1 MPKLVVYLFMPLSW
15 LYGLIIAFRKWL
27 YSSGVYSRTSFNFP
41 VICVGNIS
49 AGGTGKTPHIEWL
62 IEQLQNQ
69 YQLAVLSR
77 GYKRKTIGYILSSN
91 QSTPKQ
97 IGDEP
102 YQIKQKFPNTTVA
115 VCENR
120 VLGIP
125 SLLGD
130 APNTQVIL
138 MDDGFQHMSIKAGF
152 NIVLCDYNRPY
163 YADYLLPAG
172 LLRESPS
179 GANRADIIIVTKCK
193 PDMSLAEQQ
202 HIISQLKLGQHQHVF
217 FTSIVYQPLVPLT
230 QAAYQMG
237 APESI
242 QPVIALA
249 GIAKPNLF
257 VDEIKQHYK
266 QVKELIY
273 SDHQTYTDDKI
284 QELAAVINKYSN
296 VGVITTEKDAVKLA
310 SADILPHLQQFPIW
324 YMPIGVKVL
333 NNQDSELVSILVNYI
348 QTEQSHATAE

>member
-1 MPKLVVYLFMPLSW
+1 MPLSW
-15 LYGLIIAFRKWL
+15 LYGLIITFRKWL

-41 VICVGNIS
+41 VICVGNIT

-77 GYKRKTIGYILSSN
+77 GYKRKTIGYLLASA

-102 YQIKQKFPNTTVA
+102 FQIKQKFPNTTVA

-125 SLLGD
+125 ALLGD
-130 APNTQVIL
+130 APNTQVVL

-163 YADYLLPAG
+163 YNDYLLPAG
-172 LLRESPS
+172 LLREAPL

-193 PDMSLAEQQ
+193 PNLSFTEQQ
-202 HIISQLKLGQHQHVF
+202 QIIAKLKPAKHQHVF
-217 FTSIVYQPLVPLT
+217 FSSIIYMPLVPLT
-230 QAAYQMG
+230 QSAQQMG
-237 APESI
+237 MPTPT

-249 GIAKPNLF
+249 GIAKANLF
-257 VDEIKQHYK
+257 INEVKQHHK
-266 QVKELIY
+266 QVNELIY
-273 SDHQTYTDDKI
+273 NDHQSYTDDKI
-284 QELAAVINKYSN
+284 QEIATLVNKKPN
-296 VGVITTEKDAVKLA
+296 TVVITTEKDAVKLA
-310 SADILPHLQQFPIW
+310 SPDILPHLQQIAIW
-324 YMPIGVKVL
+324 YMPIGIKLL
-333 NNQDSELVSILVNYI
+333 NNQASELVTLLNNYI
-348 QTEQSHATAE
+348 QTEQEHADAE